1 MGYTPRDTYGGG
13 SSESRESVQGNRER
27 IDRDRDRDRNR
38 NNSSSSR
45 AEEERKAQEEAAR
58 KAKENSEREAREKAE
73 REAREKAK
81 REAEEKARKEAEA
94 KAKEEANAGFS
105 PMGGLSSYGLSYAN
119 GGRGILAN
127 MRAASNP
134 EEAAIAERMN
144 NPTEYG
150 SIHFREPTQAEKNA
164 GAYTNETAYA
174 GQAISQDTSE
184 ANIAR
189 LTGDAIDEKGLD
201 IATDFITSP
210 AGMAGKAFS
219 EVSKWAR
226 DLFDSSTD
234 WEKAVKGQAKKAMS
248 GDGLIGNV
256 VSGTQGATM
265 VGSLT
270 GNGLAQS
277 LSPVVSSTPVTAIAS
292 VADDAYAMNNWLS
305 KNKEYLEK
313 NGLIND
319 TQPFQSDRDNS
330 DRRTQGILANMVQ
343 SGASTSQEEQQTEL
357 PSFEWASGD
366 DFKFN
371 YGMGFKR

>member
-27 IDRDRDRDRNR
+27 IERERDRDRDRD
-38 NNSSSSR
+38 NSYSQ
-45 AEEERKAQEEAAR
+45 RKAQEEAAR
-58 KAKENSEREAREKAE
+58 KAKEKAEREAREKAE

-94 KAKEEANAGFS
+94 KAKEEANSGFS

-150 SIHFREPTQAEKNA
+150 SIHFREPTQEEKNA
-164 GAYTNETAYA
+164 GAYTNETAYT

-189 LTGDAIDEKGLD
+189 LTGDAIDEKSLD
-201 IATDFITSP
+201 IATDFVTSP

-226 DLFDSSTD
+226 DLFDDSTD
-234 WEKAVKGQAKKAMS
+234 WEKAVKGQAKTAMS
-248 GDGLIGNV
+248 GDGLI
-256 VSGTQGATM
+256 SG
-265 VGSLT
+265 VGSGVQAATTL
-270 GNGLAQS
+270 GALKGSSLAQS
-277 LSPVVSSTPVTAIAS
+277 IAPVALSQPVSSVVG
-292 VADDAYAMNNWLS
+292 VADDVVAINNWID

-319 TQPFQSDRDNS
+319 AQPFQPERDNS
-330 DRRTQGILANMVQ
+330 DRKSGILANMQDKV
-343 SGASTSQEEQQTEL
+343 TSLPAQQVTTETDL

>member
-1 MGYTPRDTYGGG
+1 MGYTPRETTGGG

-27 IDRDRDRDRNR
+27 IERERDRDRDRD
-38 NNSSSSR
+38 NSYSQ
-45 AEEERKAQEEAAR
+45 RKAQEEAAR
-58 KAKENSEREAREKAE
+58 KAKEKAEREAREKAE

-94 KAKEEANAGFS
+94 KAKEEASSGFS

-144 NPTEYG
+144 KPTEYG

-164 GAYTNETAYA
+164 GAYTNETAYT

-201 IATDFITSP
+201 IATDFVTSP

-234 WEKAVKGQAKKAMS
+234 WEKAVKGQAKTAMS
-248 GDGLIGNV
+248 GDGVVANV
-256 VSGTQGATM
+256 ASGVQGASM
-265 VGSLT
+265 LGSFA

-277 LSPVVSSTPVTAIAS
+277 LSPIVSSAPVTAIAG

-319 TQPFQSDRDNS
+319 APSFESERNNNDRKS
-330 DRRTQGILANMVQ
+330 GILANMQDKV
-343 SGASTSQEEQQTEL
+343 TSLPAQQVTTENDL